1 LSDEDQKA
9 GKTSGAVSRAGILTL
24 FFGDEE
30 EQISL
35 ERLRTRLSESLDA
48 EQVKAFKLNE
58 VVYTPRGREIKGEFV
73 IYSDPLVDH
82 RTRLAAQKMCFEL
95 LDAFPSQ
102 KPSQK
107 HEHEHVLKG
116 TVNLEARL
124 NEAMRRKAKHGES
137 SSKDKT

>member
-1 LSDEDQKA
+1 MSDEDQKPA
-9 GKTSGAVSRAGILTL
+9 KTAGAVSRLGILPFL
-24 FFGDEE
+24 FGDEE

-48 EQVKAFKLNE
+48 QEVKAFKTTE
-58 VVYTPRGREIKGEFV
+58 VQYTPRGREVKGEFV

-95 LDAFPSQ
+95 LDAFPS
-102 KPSQK
+102 KK

-124 NEAMRRKAKHGES
+124 NEAMKRKAEHGKS
-137 SSKDKT
+137 SSED